1 MQPEENLHQDHVI
14 RGNSFL
20 DVIFDE
26 ISKDFYQYTG
36 KKIILTRIDLNALNA
51 WHKNWVCSNTRKPP
65 NGGWDW
71 KFKIAHFQKN
81 YHKYIFDIAIYDEN
95 ENLNGLALGKRS
107 RGKKNLSIY
116 FIERS
121 PNKLSSLQGHI
132 FSEKDIL

>member
-1 MQPEENLHQDHVI
+1 MVGKPTLH
-14 RGNSFL
+14 N
-20 DVIFDE
+20 
-26 ISKDFYQYTG
+26 
-36 KKIILTRIDLNALNA
+36 
-51 WHKNWVCSNTRKPP
+51 
-65 NGGWDW
+65 
-71 KFKIAHFQKN
+71 FQKN

-121 PNKLSSLQGHI
+121 PNKLSSLKGHI